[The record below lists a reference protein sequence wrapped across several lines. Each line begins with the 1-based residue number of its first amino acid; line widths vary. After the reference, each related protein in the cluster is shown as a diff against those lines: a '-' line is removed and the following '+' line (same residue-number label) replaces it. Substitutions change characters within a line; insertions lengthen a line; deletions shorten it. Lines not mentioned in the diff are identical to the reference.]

1 MSALTVMEQTK
12 DSAEASTYVRT
23 TRPNLQGEKLRQ
35 RITSRLL
42 PKLSSSVQS
51 RNEKILNV
59 RHQLEAGTYDIKMHL
74 DVATDKLIENLIT
87 EEIEED
93 EIKNAKQSL

>member
-12 DSAEASTYVRT
+12 DFAEASTYVRT
-23 TRPNLQGEKLRQ
+23 TRPNLQGVKLRQ

-42 PKLSSSVQS
+42 SKVSSSAQS
-51 RNEKILNV
+51 RKEKILNV
-59 RHQLEAGTYDIKMHL
+59 RHQLEAGTYDIQMHL
-74 DVATDKLIENLIT
+74 DVATDRLIENLIT

>member
-1 MSALTVMEQTK
+1 MSIITVDEQSKGST
-12 DSAEASTYVRT
+12 EASTYERT
-23 TRPNLQGEKLRQ
+23 TRQNLQGEKLRQ

-42 PKLSSSVQS
+42 PMVSSSAEN

-59 RHQLEAGTYDIKMHL
+59 RHQLEAGTYDIQMHL
-74 DVATDKLIENLIT
+74 DVATDRLIENLIT